1 MNAGSNSLIT
11 EPPSHGCVSRGAPKS
26 PDTALT
32 GARHLSF
39 LWILSWPEPKGR
51 GGRGRPKPFFPALRA
66 ATLRPQAPAF
76 ISQEA
81 GRAAARAAARPCPS
95 PPFLAQDHA
104 PLGWAF
110 QRGRARSARL
120 RQLRQAGGRRG
131 SCERQQARL

>member
-1 MNAGSNSLIT
+1 MEVARRTSRTSPTPMDPELART
-11 EPPSHGCVSRGAPKS
+11 EG
-26 PDTALT
+26 
-32 GARHLSF
+32 
-39 LWILSWPEPKGR
+39 KGR

-120 RQLRQAGGRRG
+120 RQL
-131 SCERQQARL
+131 